1 MRLKQQERLLFI
13 IGALKKGT
21 YPSAE
26 ALARDIS
33 GFASRQGSDSGVS
46 TKTIYRDLEHLR
58 NEFEAPIYYDE
69 RRYGYFLQ
77 DPKWVYPAR
86 ELVGE
91 KLFAAVL
98 SESLSRPVLPVS
110 LQRSLGEAMDVQIA
124 AGDPEEIDP
133 DLFNAVVF
141 ATGATPGL
149 SPEVFD
155 TVIAAWRQQRRL
167 RLTYT
172 RPGAAPVT
180 RDVDVHAVFLSEGA
194 WYARVYCHLRGDL
207 RSLALHRVTDPET
220 LAAEFDRDPQVA
232 TTLRTRNVFDYE
244 TVDDVIIVCSREKAP
259 LISERNWFEGQ
270 EECALPD
277 GRVELRFPQV
287 PRPQIVRWVLSY
299 GGHLV
304 LVQPESLIQEVRW
317 AAESLLAAH
326 ASESDREGVA

>member
-1 MRLKQQERLLFI
+1 
-13 IGALKKGT
+13 
-21 YPSAE
+21 
-26 ALARDIS
+26 
-33 GFASRQGSDSGVS
+33 VS

-58 NEFEAPIYYDE
+58 NEFDAPIYYDE

-86 ELVGE
+86 NLVGE

-110 LQRSLGEAMDVQIA
+110 MQRSLGEAMDVQIA
-124 AGDPEEIDP
+124 AGDPDDIDP
-133 DLFNAVVF
+133 ELLNAVVF

-155 TVIAAWRQQRRL
+155 TVISAWRQQRRL

-180 RDVDVHAVFLSEGA
+180 RNVDVHAVFLAEGA
-194 WYARVYCHLRGDL
+194 WYARVYCHLRKDL
-207 RSLALHRVTDPET
+207 RSLALHRISDPEI
-220 LAAEFDRDPQVA
+220 LEHEFERSPQVA
-232 TTLRTRNVFDYE
+232 ETLRTQNVFDYE
-244 TVDDVIIVCSREKAP
+244 TVDDVVVVCSREKAP
-259 LISERNWFEGQ
+259 LISERDWFEEQ
-270 EECALPD
+270 EVRTLPD

-287 PRPQIVRWVLSY
+287 PRPLLVRWILSY

-304 LVQPESLIQEVRW
+304 LCQPKSLVQEVRY
-317 AAESLLAAH
+317 AAECLLAAH
-326 ASESDREGVA
+326 ANESADEESGAA